1 MLWTR
6 RAPGEEPRGPTAS
19 PFSPSR
25 SILPTVAREGSSSRG
40 HFRNLTLGILALGF
54 CAVTT
59 AQAAN
64 PFFDSTHFSGSAN
77 CALCHN
83 GLVDAAG
90 NDVSI
95 ETSWSATIMGN
106 SARDPLWKAKF
117 ATEILRNPQHDA
129 VLNDKCTRCHAPM
142 ANQESVFDGIAP
154 QYFGVGGFE
163 DPNNLPLHDAAMDGV
178 SCTLCHQIADV
189 PELGTDAGESG
200 HYVIDDL
207 LGVDRPA
214 YGPYTNPRINPM
226 QVNAVFTPQYSA
238 HVSDSTLCGTC
249 HNLKT
254 PILNASGQLT
264 ADKFPEQMVYS
275 EWENSDFADGGAEA
289 STCQQCH
296 MARAEGRVKIS
307 NRPRN
312 LGTRDNFAIH
322 GFYGGNTLI
331 LDILDKNRAELD
343 VGNGDFLAAID
354 ATRAT
359 LQSAASVAIEETFVA
374 EPAPGQ
380 RELVVRVR
388 VDNNSGHKVPT
399 SYPSRRAYIH
409 LAAADQDGLLLFE
422 SGRLATDANGKPT
435 GAVIGVDADTDAGP
449 AFEPHHEEI
458 TSPDQV
464 QVYEAIMEDISGN
477 QTYTL
482 LNAARYSKDNRL
494 LPRGFPRDPQTD
506 PVIGKWSDIAIVGK
520 AEPDPDFI
528 AGSDLVTYRIPLD
541 ATTTSVTVT
550 ADFNYQTMAY
560 GYYLDL
566 IQEVA
571 QVPEVADFQRL
582 YEASDVRVE
591 TMASASAVVDA
602 GAGST
607 PVDQPPVAD
616 FTVVCI
622 DLTCTFDGS
631 VSTDDGTIVS
641 YAWDIGGLATATGAA
656 ASYTFA
662 ADGTYDVTLT
672 VTDDAGQTDSV
683 TQTVTVSVG
692 AVDQPPVASFTPTCI
707 GLACTFDGST
717 STDDGTIVSYAWNF
731 GDGMTATGATAAHTY
746 ALDGTYTVTLTVTD
760 NGGQTA
766 TVSQQVT
773 VVNQAPVASFT
784 FNCPDL
790 TCSFDGTGSTDDGTI
805 VSYAWNFGGLAT
817 ATGATASYTF
827 AAAGTYTVTLTVT
840 DNLGATGSAAQAVTV
855 TAAAPIPGPGPGPR
869 RGR

>member
-1 MLWTR
+1 
-6 RAPGEEPRGPTAS
+6 
-19 PFSPSR
+19 
-25 SILPTVAREGSSSRG
+25 LPTVAREGSSNTG
-40 HFRNLTLGILALGF
+40 HFRNLTLGILALGL
-54 CAVTT
+54 CAVAT

-64 PFFDSTHFSGSAN
+64 PFFDTTHFSGSGN

-106 SARDPLWKAKF
+106 AARDPLWKAKF

-142 ANQESVFDGIAP
+142 ANQQSVFDGIAP

-163 DPNNLPLHDAAMDGV
+163 DPDNIPIHDAAMDGV

-200 HYVIDDL
+200 HYVIQDL
-207 LGVDRPA
+207 LGFDRPA

-226 QVNAVFTPQYSA
+226 QMNSVFTPQYSA

-254 PILNASGQLT
+254 PILNPAGELT

-289 STCQQCH
+289 SSCQQCH
-296 MARAEGRVKIS
+296 MARAEGPVKIS
-307 NRPRN
+307 NRPRM

-359 LQSAASVAIEETFVA
+359 LQSAAGVAIEETFVD

-409 LAAADQDGLLLFE
+409 LAAADQDGFLLFE

-494 LPRGFPRDPQTD
+494 LPRGFPRDPRID
-506 PVIGKWSDIAIVGK
+506 PVVGNWNDIAIVGE
-520 AEPDPDFI
+520 AELDPDFV

-541 ATTTSVTVT
+541 AATSSVTVS
-550 ADFNYQTMAY
+550 ADLNYQTMAY

-566 IQEVA
+566 IQAVA

-591 TMASASAVVDA
+591 IMASASAVVE
-602 GAGST
+602 
-607 PVDQPPVAD
+607 
-616 FTVVCI
+616 
-622 DLTCTFDGS
+622 
-631 VSTDDGTIVS
+631 
-641 YAWDIGGLATATGAA
+641 TGAP
-656 ASYTFA
+656 
-662 ADGTYDVTLT
+662 
-672 VTDDAGQTDSV
+672 
-683 TQTVTVSVG
+683 
-692 AVDQPPVASFTPTCI
+692 VDQPPVASFTV
-707 GLACTFDGST
+707 ACT
-717 STDDGTIVSYAWNF
+717 
-731 GDGMTATGATAAHTY
+731 
-746 ALDGTYTVTLTVTD
+746 
-760 NGGQTA
+760 
-766 TVSQQVT
+766 
-773 VVNQAPVASFT
+773 
-784 FNCPDL
+784 DL
-790 TCSFDGTGSTDDGTI
+790 TCDFDAGGSTDDGTI
-805 VSYAWNFGGLAT
+805 VSYAWTFGDGGT
-817 ATGATASYTF
+817 ATGVTASHGYAADGIYTVTLTVTDDQGATDSIAQQVSVSAGNQSPSASF
-827 AAAGTYTVTLTVT
+827 TFLCTDLVCSFDGSGSTDDGTIVSYAWAFGDGGTATGMTANHTYALGGTYNVTLTVTDDAGATGTMTQAVTVTAPENQAPTASFTINCTNLTCSFDGSGSKDDGTIVSYAWTFGDGGTATGVTANHTYAAGGTYTVTLTVRDDGGLT
-840 DNLGATGSAAQAVTV
+840 GADSQPVTV
-855 TAAAPIPGPGPGPR
+855 TAAIPGPGPGPR
-869 RGR
+869 WR